1 MEITAIVNNES
12 LIFMGL
18 SAFSIFLSQNFGWR
32 SIVLLDDLIIPIG
45 IIGTLIGLVMMLGS
59 EENLEAIPGGVF
71 AALTPTLYALAIKG
85 LISERQDF
93 VELNSGLSSKLMGLM
108 GLLSVI
114 GYTMEISAGV
124 SAFLDLNAF
133 IFVLSAIV
141 LTAIINLIKEQP
153 ILAGLQKRLAGVG
166 LLGLLI
172 GITLMLPDFY
182 NPKSLGPA
190 VAFSYLSLMYAMLM
204 LVILRILIPDQSW
217 KDGVASPIN
226 WLTLGLP
233 FFIGLAVSIALLL
246 ASHLSL

>member
-18 SAFSIFLSQNFGWR
+18 SAFCIFLTQNFGWR
-32 SIVLLDDLIIPIG
+32 GIVLLDDLIIPIG

-59 EENLEAIPGGVF
+59 EENIEAIPKGVF
-71 AALTPTLYALAIKG
+71 AALTPTLYALAIKS
-85 LISERQDF
+85 LISERHDF

-108 GLLSVI
+108 GLLLVI
-114 GYTMEISAGV
+114 GYTAEVSADV
-124 SAFLDLNAF
+124 FAFLDLNAF
-133 IFVLSAIV
+133 IFLLSVIV

-166 LLGLLI
+166 LLGLLL
-172 GITLMLPDFY
+172 GISFMLLDFY
-182 NPKSLGPA
+182 NPRSLGPA
-190 VAFSYLSLMYAMLM
+190 VAFGYLTLMYAMLM

-233 FFIGLAVSIALLL
+233 FLIGLAVSISLLL
-246 ASHLSL
+246 ASHLGL